1 MLTIGLTYD
10 LKDDYI
16 AAGLSLE
23 EAAEFD
29 SRETID
35 ALDNSLAA
43 AGHTVD
49 RIGNL
54 RALMHR
60 LLRGDRWD
68 MVFNIAEGVRGPGR
82 ESEIPCLLEAFSIP
96 YTFSDPMV
104 LGLCLHKGMTKHVV
118 RDAGIPTPDFRVI
131 ESEADLGS
139 VSLSYPVFAKP
150 VAEGTGKGVST
161 LSRIENP
168 ESLQAIVT
176 ELLKRFKQPVLVE
189 EYLPG
194 REFTVGILGTG
205 PEARVIGGMEI
216 LYGKT
221 ADGNIYSYSN
231 KAQYETRISY
241 VPIAGPI
248 QEKVYRLALSSY
260 RVLGCRDGGRVDVR
274 EDDEGEPQFLEVNP
288 LPGLHP
294 VHSDLPILA
303 SLQGLTYGELIRGI
317 LSSALKRNTRLY

>member
-1 MLTIGLTYD
+1 M
-10 LKDDYI
+10 
-16 AAGLSLE
+16 
-23 EAAEFD
+23 
-29 SRETID
+29 
-35 ALDNSLAA
+35 
-43 AGHTVD
+43 
-49 RIGNL
+49 
-54 RALMHR
+54 
-60 LLRGDRWD
+60 
-68 MVFNIAEGVRGPGR
+68 
-82 ESEIPCLLEAFSIP
+82 
-96 YTFSDPMV
+96 
-104 LGLCLHKGMTKHVV
+104 
-118 RDAGIPTPDFRVI
+118 
-131 ESEADLGS
+131 
-139 VSLSYPVFAKP
+139 
-150 VAEGTGKGVST
+150 
-161 LSRIENP
+161 
-168 ESLQAIVT
+168 
-176 ELLKRFKQPVLVE
+176 E

-221 ADGNIYSYSN
+221 AEGNIYSYSN

-241 VPIAGPI
+241 VPIAGPM

-317 LSSALKRNTRLY
+317 LSSALNRNTHLY